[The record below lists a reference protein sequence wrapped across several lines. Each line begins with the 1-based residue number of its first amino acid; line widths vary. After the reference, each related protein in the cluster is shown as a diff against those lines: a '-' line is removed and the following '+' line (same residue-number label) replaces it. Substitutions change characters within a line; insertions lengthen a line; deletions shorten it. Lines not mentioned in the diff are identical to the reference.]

1 MQQKPPNSLAPVTL
15 DLTVTESEMD
25 AAANLCSFLAAPR
38 KAPQKAP
45 RIQQTAPQEVARGKQ
60 VPKRVY
66 PVKGTRNAAATQRQS
81 LLPKL
86 SKKPAAKPAATAPG
100 TPKKKATARDV
111 ATEVMA
117 TVGSPSP
124 KRSPVKLANGKAAY
138 VCHSMVDQIGPL
150 YFSAEYLAMENYPK
164 NCATCTKK
172 LLPGRRNPAD
182 EKDGITRVNGKREV
196 KICQNALNH
205 RDHVCV
211 HCLCFDCHSL
221 ENVNKGRPTRKR
233 AVNSG
238 LRPGPAKRLKNGPT
252 GPPKRNP

>member
-38 KAPQKAP
+38 EAPQKAP

-60 VPKRVY
+60 VPKSTGHN
-66 PVKGTRNAAATQRQS
+66 KGTRNVAKQRRS
-81 LLPKL
+81 LLA
-86 SKKPAAKPAATAPG
+86 KKPAAKPAATAPG

-164 NCATCTKK
+164 NCATCT
-172 LLPGRRNPAD
+172 LLHIIA
-182 EKDGITRVNGKREV
+182 
-196 KICQNALNH
+196 
-205 RDHVCV
+205 
-211 HCLCFDCHSL
+211 HS
-221 ENVNKGRPTRKR
+221 
-233 AVNSG
+233 
-238 LRPGPAKRLKNGPT
+238 
-252 GPPKRNP
+252 

>member
-164 NCATCTKK
+164 NCATCT
-172 LLPGRRNPAD
+172 LLHIIA
-182 EKDGITRVNGKREV
+182 
-196 KICQNALNH
+196 
-205 RDHVCV
+205 
-211 HCLCFDCHSL
+211 HS
-221 ENVNKGRPTRKR
+221 
-233 AVNSG
+233 
-238 LRPGPAKRLKNGPT
+238 
-252 GPPKRNP
+252 